1 MKKQSV
7 DQLFFQL
14 LWKSNNI
21 LKAEGKYAISFL
33 LFKKIKQQIHTILQS

>member
-14 LWKSNNI
+14 SWKYNKNKNHSNKV
-21 LKAEGKYAISFL
+21 LEWF
-33 LFKKIKQQIHTILQS
+33 